1 MAVPAVEVKMLD
13 LLKPFGLG
21 EKNPG
26 ATTGRETYTDA
37 EGPYPVRYSPA
48 DGEPLP
54 SVQHISP
61 STYERVVQKAV
72 EAFHEWR
79 LVPAP
84 KRGEVIRAFAD
95 LVRQH
100 KEPLA
105 RVISYEMGK
114 TYQEALGEVQE
125 VIDMADFAVGLSRQ
139 LYGLTMPSERPQHRL
154 YEQWHPLGV
163 VGVITAFNFPVAVWS
178 WNALIA
184 AVCGDAV
191 LWKPSEKAPL
201 SALAIFSLL
210 RQVMK
215 TYQVPE
221 GTFSLV
227 VGDATLGQQM
237 AADPRLPLISATGS
251 IRMGRSV
258 AQTVAKRL
266 GRTLL
271 ELGGNNAVIVTPSAN
286 LDLAIRAATF
296 AALGTTGQRCTSL
309 RRLILHESIYERFI
323 ERLIGVYEQ
332 ARQRIGH
339 PLNPDTLIGPLIDK
353 AAVETMQEALAA
365 VKAEGGRILYGG
377 EVLSGPGYESGTYVV
392 PAIVEA
398 QNHWPIVQQET
409 FAPILYVMRYRT
421 LEEAIAIQNAV
432 PQGLSSSIFTDSLR
446 EAEQFLGPA
455 GSDCG
460 IANVNIGPSGAEIG
474 GAFGGEKET
483 GGGREAGSDA
493 WKAYMRRQT
502 VTINY
507 SNALPLAQGIRFE
520 V

>member
-1 MAVPAVEVKMLD
+1 MPALATEVHALD
-13 LLKPFGLG
+13 LLKPFELS
-21 EKNPG
+21 EQNPG
-26 ATTGRETYTDA
+26 ATTGRQIYEDA
-37 EGPYPVRYSPA
+37 EGPYVGRHSPA
-48 DGEPLP
+48 DDAPLP
-54 SVQHISP
+54 MTQHISP
-61 STYERVVQKAV
+61 VLYDQIVEKAM
-72 EAFHEWR
+72 EGFKLWR
-79 LVPAP
+79 MVPAP
-84 KRGEVIRAFAD
+84 KRGEVVRAFGD
-95 LVRQH
+95 LVREH
-100 KEPLA
+100 KEALA

-139 LYGLTMPSERPQHRL
+139 LYGLTMASERPFHRL

-163 VGVITAFNFPVAVWS
+163 VGVITSFNFPVAVWA

-184 AVCGDAV
+184 AVCGDAI

-201 SALAIFSLL
+201 SALATFSLL
-210 RQVMK
+210 RRVIQR
-215 TYQVPE
+215 YEVPE
-221 GTFSLV
+221 GVFSIV
-227 VGDATLGQQM
+227 IGDATLGQRM

-271 ELGGNNAVIVTPSAN
+271 ELGGNNAIIVTPNAN
-286 LDLAIRAATF
+286 LDLAIRAVTF
-296 AALGTTGQRCTSL
+296 AALGTTGQRCTTL
-309 RRLILHESIYERFI
+309 RRLILHESLYETFVS
-323 ERLIGVYEQ
+323 RLVSVY
-332 ARQRIGH
+332 RQVHAKIGH
-339 PLNPDTLIGPLIDK
+339 PLSPETLIGPLIDK
-353 AAVETMQEALAA
+353 AAVAMMQEALEAA
-365 VKAEGGRILYGG
+365 RQQGGQILYGG
-377 EVLSGPGYESGTYVV
+377 EILTGPSYESGTYVV
-392 PAIVEA
+392 PAIIAVE
-398 QNHWPIVQQET
+398 NTWPIVQQET
-409 FAPILYVMRYRT
+409 FAPILYVMRYKT
-421 LEEAIAIQNAV
+421 LEEAIALQNDV

-446 EAEQFLGPA
+446 EAEYFLGPV

-507 SNALPLAQGIRFE
+507 SDTLPLAQGIRFE

>member
-1 MAVPAVEVKMLD
+1 MASPATTADMPA
-13 LLKPFGLG
+13 LLKPFGLT
-21 EKNPG
+21 EKNSG
-26 ATTGRETYTDA
+26 ATTGREIYSDP
-37 EGPYPVRYSPA
+37 GGDSVVRHSPA
-48 DGEPLP
+48 DGQPLP
-54 SVQHISP
+54 AVEHVTPAI
-61 STYERVVQKAV
+61 YEKVVERAV
-72 EAFHEWR
+72 EAFRAWR
-79 LVPAP
+79 LIPAP
-84 KRGEVIRAFAD
+84 KRGEVVRAFGD

-100 KEPLA
+100 KESLA
-105 RVISYEMGK
+105 KVLSYEMGK

-125 VIDMADFAVGLSRQ
+125 VIDMTDFAVGLSRQ
-139 LYGLTMPSERPQHRL
+139 LYGLTIASERPHHRL

-163 VGVITAFNFPVAVWS
+163 VGVITSFNFPVAVWS

-201 SALAIFSLL
+201 SALALFSLM
-210 RQVMK
+210 RQVMEA
-215 TYQVPE
+215 YQVPE

-227 VGDATLGQQM
+227 VGDATVGQQM
-237 AADPRLPLISATGS
+237 AADARLPLISATGS

-271 ELGGNNAVIVTPSAN
+271 ELGGNNAVIVTPHAN
-286 LDLAIRAATF
+286 LDLAIRAVSF

-309 RRLILHESIYERFI
+309 RRLILHESLYDKFLD
-323 ERLIGVYEQ
+323 RLIGVYQQ

-339 PLNPDTLIGPLIDK
+339 PLDPETLIGPLIDT
-353 AAVETMQEALAA
+353 AAVTAMQEALEAA
-365 VKAEGGRILYGG
+365 KNEGGRILFGG
-377 EVLSGPGYESGTYVV
+377 EVLMGPGYESGTYVV

-409 FAPILYVMRYRT
+409 FAPILYVLRYKT
-421 LEEAIAIQNAV
+421 LDEAIATQNSV

-446 EAEQFLGPA
+446 EAEQFLGPM

-502 VTINY
+502 VTVNY
-507 SNALPLAQGIRFE
+507 GDTLPLAQGIRFE